1 MSGKEVK
8 EKGTGDFFAVDLF
21 IVKDIIDGLGL
32 REACVYLVMATGTGR
47 DNRSTNWSVNAVQ
60 NYTGISVR
68 RAKDAV
74 NNLCAKGWVK
84 RLSTGTKK
92 HPKYKLSA
100 ATDDKESRLIY
111 LPKEFTTGAGD
122 EKTPLERIRI
132 SSDGYLLF
140 LMLQIYDRSNIADDG
155 GLSYDDVF
163 MRYSSKLVAEQG
175 IYNLW
180 GFQVK
185 NARLV
190 FDGIANQHLDKELG
204 KDGYTPFWSRLAKLE
219 ELGLI
224 YKCATLFDG
233 EDGEVVLALHD
244 PFNGGEIYLPIE
256 EKPFD
261 VMPGQYVHK
270 MEQNDF
276 NVLVPRDY
284 GSPTLRGIYVV
295 RYRQKTKLTG
305 SGMAAHLERQNAYL
319 KTLLQQYPDSDEAGV
334 YIKGIS
340 KGNQG
345 SIKG

>member
-1 MSGKEVK
+1 MSEQAKEK

-21 IVKDIIDGLGL
+21 IVKDIIDDLGL

-68 RAKDAV
+68 IAKDAV

-92 HPKYKLSA
+92 HPKYKLRVA
-100 ATDDKESRLIY
+100 AEADDSRLVY
-111 LPKEFTTGAGD
+111 LPKEFTTGAAT
-122 EKTPLERIRI
+122 ETPPLEKIRI
-132 SSDGYLLF
+132 SADGYLLL

-180 GFQVK
+180 SFLKEKQ
-185 NARLV
+185 RLAHN
-190 FDGIANQHLDKELG
+190 GIANQHLDRSLG
-204 KDGYTPFWSRLAKLE
+204 EDGYNPFWSRLAKLE

-224 YKCATLFDG
+224 YECATVFDG
-233 EDGEVVLALHD
+233 EDGEVVFALHD
-244 PFNGGEIYLPIE
+244 PFNGGELYPEIV

-261 VMPGQYVHK
+261 VMPNEYQYK

-276 NVLVPRDY
+276 NVLIPKDY
-284 GSPTLRGIYVV
+284 GAPTLKGIYVV

-305 SGMAAHLERQNAYL
+305 AGMAAHLERQNDYVKML
-319 KTLLQQYPDSDEAGV
+319 MEQYPDESV
-334 YIKGIS
+334 VIKNA
-340 KGNQG
+340 K
-345 SIKG
+345 